1 MGQKGI
7 EHVGQ
12 FFLVQ
17 MLSVPKLD
25 ILDSGAP
32 KAVEKPDDLLGL
44 PADHNLMMTIRLMLA
59 VMTVTRTSSQKSGFS
74 ASWRHCLQTRAALP
88 R

>member
-1 MGQKGI
+1 MGHKGI

-44 PADHNLMMTIRLMLA
+44 PADHNLKMMTIL
-59 VMTVTRTSSQKSGFS
+59 
-74 ASWRHCLQTRAALP
+74 
-88 R
+88 